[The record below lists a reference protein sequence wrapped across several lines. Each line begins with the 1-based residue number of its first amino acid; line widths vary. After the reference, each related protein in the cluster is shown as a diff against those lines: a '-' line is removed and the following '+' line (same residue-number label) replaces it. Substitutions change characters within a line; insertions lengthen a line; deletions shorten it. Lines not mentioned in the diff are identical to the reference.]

1 MLKMFESSKLK
12 PKTSLSFEPIFLDSG
27 IAKLSLL
34 YRSEESVIA
43 AIGQQGVL
51 YKEQAIDIVYKPKRI
66 QLVGISG
73 QVREIFYN
81 SIDDFKND
89 IIMPDS
95 EVAYPK
101 YLLKG
106 NPPQIFMYEDCGTD
120 LNLDMIVVRL
130 NQVSEMTKK
139 PQTYDKFRLSEL
151 KLYILYANLIRFREK

>member
-1 MLKMFESSKLK
+1 MFKPSNFK

-34 YRSEESVIA
+34 YRSEESVITP
-43 AIGQQGVL
+43 IGQGVL

-73 QVREIFYN
+73 QVREIVYN

-151 KLYILYANLIRFREK
+151 KLYLLYANLIRFREK

>member
-1 MLKMFESSKLK
+1 MSESSKLK
-12 PKTSLSFEPIFLDSG
+12 PKTSLSFEPIVLDSG

-34 YRSEESVIA
+34 YRSEESVIG

-106 NPPQIFMYEDCGTD
+106 NPPQIFMYEDCNGQVKTD
-120 LNLDMIVVRL
+120 TL
-130 NQVSEMTKK
+130 
-139 PQTYDKFRLSEL
+139 F
-151 KLYILYANLIRFREK
+151 